1 MWYITLIEVENES
14 FILNGTNADILNLFQ
29 LEPKV
34 KTDWG
39 LVGDINNETNKNPHL
54 KLLVHEWSPQSPAW
68 TYNKQLNWTIST
80 EAENSHQMLI
90 AQSALASHD
99 H

>member
-39 LVGDINNETNKNPHL
+39 LVGDINNETNKILTLSSLYMNDLHN
-54 KLLVHEWSPQSPAW
+54 LLHEP
-68 TYNKQLNWTIST
+68 TI
-80 EAENSHQMLI
+80 NS
-90 AQSALASHD
+90 
-99 H
+99 